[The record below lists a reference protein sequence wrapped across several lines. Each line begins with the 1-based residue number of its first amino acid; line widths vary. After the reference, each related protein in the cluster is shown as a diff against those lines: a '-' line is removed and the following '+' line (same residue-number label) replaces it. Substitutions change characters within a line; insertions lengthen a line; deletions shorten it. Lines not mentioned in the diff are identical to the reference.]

1 MNIIVGKIYFLS
13 IASCP
18 PPYAGRLVLT
28 CMGSCRWNVGMPSL
42 VKYSI
47 KIISDAGLG
56 MAMFSLGMYYVS
68 IIYDKRNIQTFHT
81 FVFTNLVI
89 ITCTLQNSYN
99 FHVGHEIYQNCIL
112 IKNSVYYYTRL
123 NSHIL
128 IHN

>member
-1 MNIIVGKIYFLS
+1 MNNYICNYVNHDKVFFFW
-13 IASCP
+13 
-18 PPYAGRLVLT
+18 
-28 CMGSCRWNVGMPSL
+28 GSCRWNVGMPSL

>member
-1 MNIIVGKIYFLS
+1 MS
-13 IASCP
+13 IMT
-18 PPYAGRLVLT
+18 RFFFW
-28 CMGSCRWNVGMPSL
+28 GSCRWNVGMPSL

-68 IIYDKRNIQTFHT
+68 ITYDKRNIQTFHT

>member
-1 MNIIVGKIYFLS
+1 
-13 IASCP
+13 
-18 PPYAGRLVLT
+18 
-28 CMGSCRWNVGMPSL
+28 MPSL

-81 FVFTNLVI
+81 FVSTNLVI

-112 IKNSVYYYTRL
+112 IKIVFIIIHN
-123 NSHIL
+123 L
-128 IHN
+128 IHTFLYTIEKATEIMIEFNFLIMSYW